1 LRGRS
6 SDSVKIKYAL
16 PEETVEKIVSTY
28 IERLKRRI
36 DILLAILF
44 GSYAKGNYSFGSD
57 IDVLVVAE
65 HLPEDLSKRFS
76 LLADNELGYE
86 IQPFGYTRK
95 EFDKML
101 KERHPLALEVLKTG
115 KIIYLKLG
123 YKVGKDQKRSGFEG
137 K

>member
-1 LRGRS
+1 
-6 SDSVKIKYAL
+6 VKIKYAL